1 MVGVPM
7 WVCDYACSMRDI
19 QVMTF
24 VTLAVVRGLWVRGL
38 WFAPT
43 SRTPASSLV
52 RMQLWAPSCVCF
64 DGV

>member
-1 MVGVPM
+1 VVGVPM

-24 VTLAVVRGLWVRGL
+24 VTLAVVRGLW
-38 WFAPT
+38 FAPT

-52 RMQLWAPSCVCF
+52 RIQLWAPS
-64 DGV
+64 